1 MMALEGLFRLVQ
13 ALTLAGSLGVLLAL
27 GGRGLLKDRLSP
39 GWASAL
45 WSLPLVLFLV
55 PFALPVRGGGVQ
67 GAAGTVSPGGVSGA
81 VASVTPQAVPEAG
94 AIPGLCRDLGAFWD
108 QALPVLAWVWLL
120 GLLFLGAVRLA
131 DHRALSRS
139 LSRCSEPPREDGP
152 AARAFGR
159 LAGELDIPAGRVE
172 LLLCPGVGSP
182 MLMGLLHPRVLL
194 PREDCPEEELRMML
208 RHELN
213 HYKSG
218 DLWVKGLALG
228 AACLHWFNPLAWLLV
243 RELDRCCE
251 LRCDQRTTRAM
262 SAGERK
268 RYGRMLLDVA
278 QENSLAAPSGAVT
291 LAMDRGEL
299 KRRLAL
305 LKSPRAAQPLDRAVS
320 LALALVVAVT
330 GVVCSSAVNPGPVF
344 AGLFQQEEEAPLLV
358 PTEGKEPPEL
368 WEEIMDQPEEIPRP
382 KADPSIRMKAVL
394 SDQVTAPRPEEDPEP
409 SQPEEAQPPAPE
421 STPEPEPQPEPGPEG
436 PAESWPEEVTPEE
449 SQPEDP
455 APEAEPEPEPE
466 PEPELVREDLHW
478 EGCFLWPV
486 GGGYVSAGYNSYW
499 GHTAIDIAADPGTEI
514 YAAAGGEVTY
524 ATDYS
529 IWPYGKSV
537 LIDHGDGM
545 VTRYAHCKQVLVTAG
560 ERVDQGQVI
569 ALVGRTGNATGNH
582 CHFEII
588 RNGEKVDP
596 SEYVG
601 SSCP

>member
-1 MMALEGLFRLVQ
+1 MTLLEGVFRLVS

-27 GGRGLLKDRLSP
+27 GGRSLLKDRLSP
-39 GWASAL
+39 GWAYGL
-45 WSLPLVLFLV
+45 WLLPLVLFLV
-55 PFALPVRGGGVQ
+55 PFALPVRAGTAYKTAGTAFAGSVA
-67 GAAGTVSPGGVSGA
+67 GAAAPA
-81 VASVTPQAVPEAG
+81 APQAVPETG
-94 AIPGLCRDLGAFWD
+94 VLPGLCRNLASFWE

-120 GLLFLGAVRLA
+120 GLLFLAAVRLA

-139 LSRCSEPPREDGP
+139 LSRCACPLGEDGP
-152 AARAFGR
+152 AARALGR
-159 LAGELDIPAGRVE
+159 IAGELGIPRGRVG

-182 MLMGLLHPRVLL
+182 MLMGLCHPRVLL
-194 PREDCPEEELRMML
+194 PREDCPEEELEMML

-251 LRCDQRTTRAM
+251 LRCDRRTTRAM

-278 QENSLAAPSGAVT
+278 QKASLAAPSGAVT
-291 LAMDRGEL
+291 LAVDREAL
-299 KRRLAL
+299 KRRLTL
-305 LKSPRAAQPLDRAVS
+305 LKSPREARPLDRAVS
-320 LALALVVAVT
+320 LALALTVAVT
-330 GVVCSSAVNPGPVF
+330 GVVCSSAMNPGPVF
-344 AGLFQQEEEAPLLV
+344 AGLFQPQEEAPV
-358 PTEGKEPPEL
+358 PVPAEEKSPPEL
-368 WEEIMDQPEEIPRP
+368 WEEIIDRPEEIPQP
-382 KADPSIRMKAVL
+382 KPDPSIRMKAVL
-394 SDQVTAPRPEEDPEP
+394 SDQVTVPGPEEPAEP
-409 SQPEEAQPPAPE
+409 AAPEETEPPAPE
-421 STPEPEPQPEPGPEG
+421 SEPRPEPEAEGTTGPL
-436 PAESWPEEVTPEE
+436 PEE
-449 SQPEDP
+449 D
-455 APEAEPEPEPE
+455 APENSLPEEPEPEPE

-478 EGCFLWPV
+478 EGSFLWPV
-486 GGGYVSAGYNSYW
+486 GGGYVSAGYNSYR
-499 GHTAIDIAADPGTEI
+499 GHTAMDIAADPGTEI

-545 VTRYAHCKQVLVTAG
+545 VTRYAHCKQVFVTAG

-596 SEYVG
+596 AEYIG
-601 SSCP
+601 SGCP